1 VITGLVLAALVLVL
15 VSGLAPLA
23 FARGSIRGA
32 RVGTI
37 GSLAACALGFVA
49 ATLALAG
56 AAADPIVA
64 PWALPLGR
72 FAVGVDAPSAA
83 FLMLIFAVGGACVTY
98 GHGYRPAGSAGRH
111 VHGDARLRAVL
122 GVCIAALGFVVIAT
136 DAILFLV
143 AWEIMALSCFFLVT
157 TEDRDPDVR
166 SAGWIYLVATHLAT
180 LVLIAMCAVMRAEV
194 GSFDLTALPESAG
207 AGARG
212 AMFLLALFAFG
223 LKAGLMP
230 LHVWLP
236 SAHASAPSH
245 VSALM
250 SGVMIKMGVYGLV
263 RFLALIP
270 HPPASWGA
278 LLLVLGVVSAVAGVL
293 FALGQHDLKRLL
305 AYHSIENVGIIVIG
319 LGLAMLGRAYGEPA
333 WIALGLGGAVL
344 HTWNH
349 GLFKALLFLGA
360 GSVIHATGTRVIDHM
375 GGLARRMRW
384 TAALF
389 LVGALAICGLPPLNG
404 FVSELLL
411 YLGLLDTGVGQ
422 AAVSASP
429 AVASAASTAPAAAL
443 ALPALALVG
452 ALAVACF
459 VKVYGVV
466 FLGEPRTPAA
476 SHAHEA
482 HPSMLAAMGALAGLC
497 ALIGLAPIGLAPL
510 LDRVVAAWPSIA
522 PPPSLADAAPLTT
535 VSLVAV
541 TLLAALVVA
550 FLLLR
555 RRVAR
560 GPFGAVGAVGAV
572 PAVPTWDCG
581 YARPSA
587 TMQYTASSFA
597 QKLVRLFGWA
607 LRPSMHRPHLPAAV
621 AFPGPTAFS
630 SHVAEPVLERVVMP
644 LVGRGARMAHRLRFI
659 QQGRLQ
665 PYVLYILIALLIL
678 FAWLLPLDALVDALF
693 GGGGAYP

>member
-1 VITGLVLAALVLVL
+1 MITGLVLAALVLVV

-23 FARGSIRGA
+23 FARGSVTGA
-32 RVGTI
+32 RVGTL
-37 GSLAACALGFVA
+37 GSVVACALGFVA
-49 ATLALAG
+49 AALALAG

-98 GHGYRPAGSAGRH
+98 GHGYRPAASAGRH
-111 VHGDARLRAVL
+111 VHGDACLRAVL

-157 TEDRDPDVR
+157 TEDHDPDVR
-166 SAGWIYLVATHLAT
+166 AAGWIYLVATHLAT

-194 GSFDLTALPESAG
+194 GSFDLTALPASAG

-278 LLLVLGVVSAVAGVL
+278 ILLVLGVVSAIAGVL

-305 AYHSIENVGIIVIG
+305 AYHSIENVGIIVMG
-319 LGLAMLGRAYGEPA
+319 LGLAMLGRAYGEPV
-333 WIALGLGGAVL
+333 WIALGLGGAIL

-375 GGLARRMRW
+375 GGLARHMRW

-422 AAVSASP
+422 AANT
-429 AVASAASTAPAAAL
+429 TAPAAAL

-476 SHAHEA
+476 SRAHEA
-482 HPSMLAAMGALAGLC
+482 HPSMLAAMAVLAGLC
-497 ALIGLAPIGLAPL
+497 GLIGLAPVALASP

-522 PPPSLADAAPLTT
+522 PPPPLADAAPLTS

-550 FLLLR
+550 VLVLR
-555 RRVAR
+555 RRIAR
-560 GPFGAVGAVGAV
+560 RPHGAVAAVPAV

-607 LRPSMHRPHLPAAV
+607 LRPSLHRPHLPPAV

-665 PYVLYILIALLIL
+665 PYVLYILVALLIL